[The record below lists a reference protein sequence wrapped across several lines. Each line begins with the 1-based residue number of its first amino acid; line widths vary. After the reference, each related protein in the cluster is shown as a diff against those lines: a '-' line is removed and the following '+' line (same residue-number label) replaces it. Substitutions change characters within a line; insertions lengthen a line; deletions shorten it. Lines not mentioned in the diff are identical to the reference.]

1 MTIGLWWCPFHS
13 DAIRLRVGRCIVWLY
28 ISCWNNYSNMSEM
41 LNATDDIKKDGLS
54 LSTGKLVPNKENGL
68 FSYCWFTSPQKCQNQ
83 HSWIMHTLVSSS
95 KKILTH
101 THTHTHTRCSITP
114 CKPLLGRSTPKLPS
128 MLFAAW
134 PAWIQR
140 AWCRSLNQAG
150 IHGKCGQKWIES
162 TKIPGG
168 FSGINELCLGRF
180 TSFFHPFEHQVV
192 HLHGI
197 QIDIAGNQ

>member
-101 THTHTHTRCSITP
+101 THTHTHTHTP
-114 CKPLLGRSTPKLPS
+114 GALSHL
-128 MLFAAW
+128 A
-134 PAWIQR
+134 
-140 AWCRSLNQAG
+140 N
-150 IHGKCGQKWIES
+150 
-162 TKIPGG
+162 
-168 FSGINELCLGRF
+168 LCLEDRRQSCHQCFLQLGPLGYSALGADRWTRPEFMGNVGKSGSSRQKFPVGSVGSTNCVLGDLHRF
-180 TSFFHPFEHQVV
+180 FI
-192 HLHGI
+192 HL
-197 QIDIAGNQ
+197 NTRWFTYMVSK